1 MNPVEN
7 KLQEKNEE
15 KSPIKAAMSVLLDV
29 GYIIAVPLVFFALLG
44 RMVDNMWGTS
54 PLFILIGIVLAAISS
69 TMYLRKKIS
78 HLVNKLQ

>member
-15 KSPIKAAMSVLLDV
+15 KSPTKAAMSVLLDV
-29 GYIIAVPLVFFALLG
+29 GYIIAIPLVFFALLG
-44 RMVDNMWGTS
+44 RMMDNQWGTS

-69 TMYLRKKIS
+69 TVYLRKKIS

>member
-1 MNPVEN
+1 VNPVEN